1 MEFVDMND
9 IKIISKNELSVRDI
23 KTVIRVINDASGK
36 ELVTISK
43 DKPLAKKYTLD
54 DGYTVYCF
62 SFEEAIDGDEADSI
76 VGGLYN
82 TLTFDF
88 VAEINSEVVDY
99 DDDIEESIEESDP
112 IKHARW
118 VQEQVDEGWSYGL
131 EFDESNKKNPYIRPY
146 HQLTK
151 TQKKMID
158 KSKSKLGHYGLYFPY
173 ISGNN
178 QDDSGS
184 TTGGDGGE

>member
-1 MEFVDMND
+1 MND

-36 ELVTISK
+36 ELITISK
-43 DKPLAKKYTLD
+43 DKPLTKKYTLD

-62 SFEEAIDGDEADSI
+62 SFEQAIDGDVADSI

-82 TLTFDF
+82 ILTFDF

-99 DDDIEESIEESDP
+99 DEDIEESIEESDP

-118 VQEQVDEGWSYGL
+118 VQKQVDEGWSYGL
-131 EFDESNKKNPYIRPY
+131 QFDESNKKSPYIRPY

-178 QDDSGS
+178 QDDSDA
-184 TTGGDGGE
+184 TAGGDGSE